1 MSSERRRGGLKVVR
15 EGWTRKKALGRV
27 SDWWGRH
34 CASKGVFT
42 YLWTNRNPGLEQE
55 KGMELSQAC
64 ALATVCAAHWRTLWS
79 GRPSGTAAVNSSH
92 RREGLSGLLWDR
104 LPSATYREG
113 FSGNPCHGLQL
124 SDACSIPGYKLGS
137 ASWLLSFSLYI

>member
-1 MSSERRRGGLKVVR
+1 MP
-15 EGWTRKKALGRV
+15 A
-27 SDWWGRH
+27 
-34 CASKGVFT
+34 KGVFT

-104 LPSATYREG
+104 LPSATYRDSVETPAMV
-113 FSGNPCHGLQL
+113 FNSLMLALFLAPSWAQHL
-124 SDACSIPGYKLGS
+124 GYFPSLFIYS
-137 ASWLLSFSLYI
+137 PELLPQDTNVSR